1 MKNKVF
7 RKYSNYSIK
16 TCASLIIQDIIDN
29 NQSEGW
35 GGSFDELEAL
45 KNLLGKFNVRYTDD
59 FFGRWEKVDPTPA

>member
-29 NQSEGW
+29 NQS
-35 GGSFDELEAL
+35 
-45 KNLLGKFNVRYTDD
+45 
-59 FFGRWEKVDPTPA
+59 